1 MKSLEFLLS
10 DPQKIAYQQSSGTKS
25 ESIRCFLAALSYLG
39 IPETLADVGC
49 GEGHLVRVAAQLGIQ
64 SFGID
69 NNLPVGLSFGNGV
82 LERFD
87 LARFQTFKKYETVLC
102 WEVAEHLPFD
112 ATNNFCDLLAG
123 MTERILIFSAAQVGQ
138 GGAGHLNEQ
147 PLIYWREKLESRG
160 LVYQSLQSSFLSDM
174 WRNIAPVAWWYS
186 KNCQVFRCEK

>member
-1 MKSLEFLLS
+1 MKSLESPLS
-10 DPQKIAYQQSSGTKS
+10 DLQKIAYQQSSGTKG
-25 ESIRCFLAALSYLG
+25 ESIRCFLAALSYFG

-49 GEGHLVRVAAQLGIQ
+49 GEGHLIRVAARLEIQ

-69 NNLPVGLSFGNGV
+69 NNLPVGERFENGV

-87 LARFQTFKKYETVLC
+87 LTRFQTFKKYEMVLC

-112 ATNNFCDLLAG
+112 AANNFCTLLAD

-147 PLIYWREKLESRG
+147 PLSYWREKLESHG
-160 LVYQSLQSSFLSDM
+160 LIYQQLETSFLSYV
-174 WRNIAPVAWWYS
+174 WRNIAPVAWWYG
-186 KNCQVFRCEK
+186 KNCQVFKCKK